1 MTETMVGRVELAR
14 TPLTALRGHDNDAG
28 NLSAMLGRDRE
39 SDLVRQCYA
48 RLNDCGDDALRTA
61 ATAQLILAV
70 FDDFYAELC
79 EYPFRAKRAFESAD
93 PQASIR
99 ISKARLGLYSR
110 YVAEHGPRIHRA
122 FPALADNEVIW
133 DALDR
138 QFSAMIVDR
147 YEADIAFSFVHSLRR
162 NITHGMWRPVAYSFP
177 PPSPR
182 RANSLASVFRRFPV
196 RQRIDAAL
204 VADALRVP
212 GFAVPFRDEAADS
225 ERIAA
230 KVNRLMEGG
239 VFDGELPLALDVVDA
254 GFLRDLSAFVVG
266 RWVLQ
271 DGSFVPFVVALL
283 NSDTGIYADA
293 LLHETSD
300 LHNLFSSTLANFH
313 VTTKLYYQTC
323 VFLYSLMPR
332 RPLGLHYSTI
342 GFNHVGKVAILN
354 EITEQL
360 QRSGQKFRPSPGF
373 AGTVA
378 IGFTFDACA
387 YHLKII
393 RDRPTRSYK
402 WGVYPGVVATIEKY
416 RIVHEINRAGS
427 MLDNVMYFNVQL
439 HRDMFDP
446 GLLAC
451 ICNEAGGSVQVEGD
465 SVFIRSLIV
474 QLKII
479 PLPMYLETA
488 SDSEIRTAI
497 VNLGHCIRN
506 NAATNIFNK
515 DLDSRNYGVGRYGKV
530 LLFDYDAVEKL
541 TDVKIRTNQ
550 DREPGE
556 ETIPDWFFE
565 DGAIFLPEELEVG
578 MQFKNDTA
586 RRYFRR
592 ENADLMSVQYWQE
605 VQQKLKR
612 DEVLQLRVYPV
623 SCELD
628 SMQPALE
635 THARLI

>member
-1 MTETMVGRVELAR
+1 MTETTLGGVAPAS
-14 TPLTALRGHDNDAG
+14 TPLTALHGHDAAAANR
-28 NLSAMLGRDRE
+28 SAMLGHDPE
-39 SDLVRQCYA
+39 NDWVRQGYA
-48 RLNDCGDDALRTA
+48 RLDDCVDDASRTA

-70 FDDFYAELC
+70 FDEFYAELC

-93 PQASIR
+93 PRASIL
-99 ISKARLGLYSR
+99 ISKTRLSLYSR
-110 YVAEHGPRIHRA
+110 YVAEHGQRIQRA

-162 NITHGMWRPVAYSFP
+162 NITRGMWRPVAYSFP

-182 RANSLASVFRRFPV
+182 RTNSLASVFRRFPV

-212 GFAVPFRDEAADS
+212 GFAVPFRDEARDS

-230 KVNRLMEGG
+230 RVNHLMERGA
-239 VFDGELPLALDVVDA
+239 FAGELPIALDVVDA
-254 GFLRDLSAFVVG
+254 AFLRDLSAFVVG
-266 RWVLQ
+266 RWVLP

-300 LHNLFSSTLANFH
+300 LHNLFSSSLANFH
-313 VTTKLYYQTC
+313 VTTELYYQTC

-354 EITEQL
+354 EINEQFR
-360 QRSGQKFRPSPGF
+360 RSGQTFQPSPGF

-378 IGFTFDACA
+378 IGFTFDACS

-393 RDRPTRSYK
+393 RDQPTTSYK
-402 WGVYPGVVATIEKY
+402 WGAFPGVAATIEKY

-439 HRDMFDP
+439 DRDMFDP

-451 ICNEAGGSVQVEGD
+451 ICNEAGGSLRVEGD
-465 SVFIRSLIV
+465 RVFIRSLIV

-488 SDSEIRTAI
+488 SDSEIRTAM

-506 NAATNIFNK
+506 NAATNIFNR

-556 ETIPDWFFE
+556 EMIPDWFFE

-592 ENADLMSVQYWQE
+592 ENADLLGVQYWQE
-605 VQQKLKR
+605 VQHKLER
-612 DEVLQLRVYPV
+612 DEVLQLRVYPE
-623 SCELD
+623 SSELR
-628 SMQPALE
+628 SMPAPLAAS
-635 THARLI
+635 ARLP

>member
-1 MTETMVGRVELAR
+1 MTETLAGSVDLAR
-14 TPLTALRGHDNDAG
+14 NRLTALGRHDDGAG
-28 NLSAMLGRDRE
+28 NPSGMLGRDHA
-39 SDLVRQCYA
+39 SDWVEQCYA
-48 RLNDCGDDALRTA
+48 RLHACADDATRIA
-61 ATAQLILAV
+61 AAAQLILAV

-79 EYPFRAKRAFESAD
+79 EYPFLAKRAFESVD

-99 ISKARLGLYSR
+99 ISKERLSLYSR
-110 YVAEHGPRIHRA
+110 YVAGHGPKIHSA
-122 FPALADNEVIW
+122 FPALGGNNDLW
-133 DALDR
+133 DVLDR
-138 QFSAMIVDR
+138 QFSTMIADR

-177 PPSPR
+177 PRSPR
-182 RANSLASVFRRFPV
+182 RADSLASVFRRLPV
-196 RQRIDAAL
+196 RQRIDADL
-204 VADALRVP
+204 VTAALRAP
-212 GFAVPFRDEAADS
+212 GFTVPFRDETGDA

-230 KVNRLMEGG
+230 RVNQLMDGG
-239 VFDGELPLALDVVDA
+239 AFRGQLPVALDVVEA
-254 GFLRDLSAFVVG
+254 GFLRDLSAFTVG
-266 RWVLQ
+266 RWVLS

-283 NSDTGIYADA
+283 NSNAGIYADA
-293 LLHETSD
+293 LLHKSSD
-300 LHNLFSSTLANFH
+300 IHNLFSSALANFH
-313 VTTKLYYQTC
+313 VTTRLYYQTC

-342 GFNHVGKVAILN
+342 GFNHVGKVAILDEIN
-354 EITEQL
+354 EEMR
-360 QRSGQKFRPSPGF
+360 RSGQKFRPSPGF

-378 IGFTFDACA
+378 IGFTFDACS

-393 RDRPTRSYK
+393 RDQPTQAYK
-402 WGVYPGVVATIEKY
+402 WGAFPGVVATIEKY

-439 HRDMFDP
+439 HREMFDP
-446 GLLAC
+446 DLLAC
-451 ICNEAGGSVQVEGD
+451 ICSEAGGSIQVDGD
-465 SVFIRSLIV
+465 SVFVRSLIV

-515 DLDSRNYGVGRYGKV
+515 DLDSRNYGVGRYGRV
-530 LLFDYDAVEKL
+530 FLFDYDAVEKL

-556 ETIPDWFFE
+556 EVVPDWFFE
-565 DGAIFLPEELEVG
+565 DGTIFLPEELEVG
-578 MQFKNDTA
+578 MQFKNDLG

-592 ENADLMSVQYWQE
+592 ENADLMSVQYWQD

-612 DEVLQLRVYPV
+612 DEVLQLRVYPE
-623 SCELD
+623 SSKLGPMPDEF
-628 SMQPALE
+628 A
-635 THARLI
+635 TRA